1 MLWSIQLLTSGFV
14 GRLKLLWGVLGT
26 LTLLCVAFFLLQ
38 HFRLLETD
46 DAIYVTALSGAKI
59 NPTEASMS
67 PPAKEMLRSVHA
79 TTTSSFTPP
88 AVFSSKPSMDD
99 DPRLRIFDE
108 L

>member
-26 LTLLCVAFFLLQ
+26 LTVLYVAFFLLQ

-46 DAIYVTALSGAKI
+46 DAIYVTALSSAKI
-59 NPTEASMS
+59 SLTEDSMS
-67 PPAKEMLRSVHA
+67 PLAKEMLRNVRA
-79 TTTSSFTPP
+79 ATTSSYTPP